1 GVVVVLGDDEP
12 PSVREE
18 SGVAVVPRSAPHPT
32 RRRRRRGGPDS
43 FRARMTAAVL
53 AACIVLAIPFAP
65 TIQPPSAPVGQVIEV
80 KVGSVAQTV
89 VLSGVIEHEPDLPV
103 RSVVA

>member
-1 GVVVVLGDDEP
+1 MAKGPCPRGLIGSRGDHLRGSICPGSWNRALAGARLRVLRVELLDDGVVVVLGDDEP

-53 AACIVLAIPFAP
+53 AA
-65 TIQPPSAPVGQVIEV
+65 
-80 KVGSVAQTV
+80 
-89 VLSGVIEHEPDLPV
+89 
-103 RSVVA
+103 